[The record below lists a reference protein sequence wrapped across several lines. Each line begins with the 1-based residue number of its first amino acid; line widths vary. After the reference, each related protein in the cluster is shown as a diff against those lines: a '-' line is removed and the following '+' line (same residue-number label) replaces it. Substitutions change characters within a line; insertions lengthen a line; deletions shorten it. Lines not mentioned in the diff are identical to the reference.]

1 MNRYDPKYHQ
11 IGHEEVIFAIAVIVG
26 FIMTVVLA

>member
-11 IGHEEVIFAIAVIVG
+11 IGSEEIIFALAVIVG
-26 FIMTVVLA
+26 FIITVVLA